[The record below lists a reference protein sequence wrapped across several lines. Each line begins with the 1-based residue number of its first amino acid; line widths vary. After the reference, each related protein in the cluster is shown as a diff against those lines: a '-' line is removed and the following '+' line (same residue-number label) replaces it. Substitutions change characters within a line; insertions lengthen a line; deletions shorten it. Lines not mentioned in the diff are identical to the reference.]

1 MKHLL
6 QALNAFA
13 ARLGRL
19 TFMPAKNTTRGEFVK
34 MLVAAYAKNEVE
46 YLISIG
52 VVNGYLD
59 NTLKPKNLIARE
71 EAAKIIYE
79 CILISDA
86 FGAK

>member
-1 MKHLL
+1 MQLPGRWSEVYVNGL
-6 QALNAFA
+6 GNA
-13 ARLGRL
+13 
-19 TFMPAKNTTRGEFVK
+19 EFVK

-86 FGAK
+86 F